1 MINSQMYSFNSTAG
15 ISSTLL
21 SGEVTK
27 QNEGKRSVLPH
38 CHRQD
43 GFKHLVQ
50 EIPNGKEHHKRN
62 HEKHK
67 IELTAEGFVSREE
80 FDQP

>member
-1 MINSQMYSFNSTAG
+1 MSRHVAQTV
-15 ISSTLL
+15 
-21 SGEVTK
+21 SGEATK
-27 QNEGKRSVLPH
+27 RNEGKRSVLLH
-38 CHRQD
+38 CHRQA

-50 EIPNGKEHHKRN
+50 ENPNGKEHHKHN
-62 HEKHK
+62 HAKLD